1 MTWCV
6 CRWSMGILFS
16 GILLLSGCA
25 LTPKDPQALLESDE
39 LLSRQLDTI
48 DAYLNKTSP
57 QQRTVIYVGSAQN
70 SQSLVFQRDV
80 LLLKQRLLEINPNL
94 QTILLSNQLESSQL
108 NYPFATQSSLD
119 MVFKRIGDWSQK
131 RPIHLVTL
139 ISTHGNV
146 DLLSVN
152 IGNAYWPA
160 VRSVNIKKWL
170 DVIPH
175 VPSALILSACY
186 SGSFVPP
193 LQGPQRII
201 MTAAAH
207 NRNSFGCAYHDK
219 NTYFMGNLLGE
230 GWNPDQTWQ
239 ENHQQM
245 AQKIMAL
252 EQKNGL
258 LASSPQ
264 IDVPEKFSS
273 QKIRDFV
280 NGRRPE

>member
-1 MTWCV
+1 MSWCV
-6 CRWSMGILFS
+6 RRWGMGILLWASLF
-16 GILLLSGCA
+16 LSGCA
-25 LTPKDPQALLESDE
+25 LTPKDPQALSQSDA
-39 LLSRQLDTI
+39 LLSRQLDAI
-48 DAYLNKTSP
+48 DAHLNKTPP
-57 QQRTVIYVGSAQN
+57 QQRTVIYVGSAQH
-70 SQSLVFQRDV
+70 SQSLVFLRDV
-80 LLLKQRLLEINPNL
+80 LLLKQRLLEINPNV

-131 RPIHLVTL
+131 RPVHLVIL
-139 ISTHGNV
+139 VSTHGNV
-146 DLLSVN
+146 DVLSVN

-170 DVIPH
+170 DAIPH

-186 SGSFVPP
+186 SGSFVPT

-264 IDVPEKFSS
+264 IDVPEKFRN

-280 NGRRPE
+280 NGRSPE

>member
-1 MTWCV
+1 MHKLL
-6 CRWSMGILFS
+6 CRFFLILS
-16 GILLLSGCA
+16 LSFALFGCA
-25 LTPKDPQALLESDE
+25 LTPKDPQAQSQSDA
-39 LLSRQLDTI
+39 LLSRQLDAI
-48 DAYLNKTSP
+48 DEHLNKTP
-57 QQRTVIYVGSAQN
+57 QQQRTVIYVGSAQH

-80 LLLKQRLLEINPNL
+80 LLLKRRLLEINPDV

-108 NYPFATQSSLD
+108 NYPFATLSSLD
-119 MVFKRIGDWSQK
+119 TVFRRIGDWSQK
-131 RPIHLVTL
+131 RPIQLVTL
-139 ISTHGNV
+139 IATHGNV
-146 DLLSVN
+146 DVLSVN

-160 VRSVNIKKWL
+160 VRSANIKKWL
-170 DVIPH
+170 DAIPH

-193 LQGPQRII
+193 LRGPQRVI

-207 NRNSFGCAYHDK
+207 DRNSFGCAYHDK

-258 LASSPQ
+258 VASSPQ
-264 IDVPEKFSS
+264 IDVADKLRS
-273 QKIRDFV
+273 QKISDFV
-280 NGRRPE
+280 SGRLPD

>member
-1 MTWCV
+1 MSWCV
-6 CRWSMGILFS
+6 PQWALCFIVLWS
-16 GILLLSGCA
+16 LLLSGCA
-25 LTPKDPQALLESDE
+25 LTPKDPQAQSQSDV
-39 LLSRQLDTI
+39 LLSRQLDAI
-48 DAYLNKTSP
+48 DAHLNKTPP
-57 QQRTVIYVGSAQN
+57 QQRTVIYVGSAQH

-80 LLLKQRLLEINPNL
+80 LLMKQRLLEINPDV

-108 NYPFATQSSLD
+108 NYPFATLSSLD
-119 MVFKRIGDWSQK
+119 TVFRRIGDWSQK

-146 DLLSVN
+146 DILSVN

-160 VRSVNIKKWL
+160 VRSANIKKWL
-170 DVIPH
+170 DAIPQ

-193 LQGPQRII
+193 LRGPQRVI

-219 NTYFMGNLLGE
+219 NTYFLGNLLGE
-230 GWNPDQTWQ
+230 GWKPNQTWL

-245 AQKIMAL
+245 AAKVTQL
-252 EQKNGL
+252 EQINGL

-264 IDVPEKFSS
+264 IDVADKLGA
-273 QKIRDFV
+273 QKVSDFV
-280 NGRRPE
+280 SGRLPE

>member
-1 MTWCV
+1 MSWCIR
-6 CRWSMGILFS
+6 RWVMGFVLLVSLF
-16 GILLLSGCA
+16 LSGCT
-25 LTPKDPQALLESDE
+25 LTPKDPQALSRSEA
-39 LLSRQLDTI
+39 LLSQQLDAI
-48 DAYLNKTSP
+48 DAHLNKTLP
-57 QQRTVIYVGSAQN
+57 QQRTVIYVGSAQH

-80 LLLKQRLLEINPNL
+80 LLLKQRLLEINPNV

-108 NYPFATQSSLD
+108 NYPFATLSSLD
-119 MVFKRIGDWSQK
+119 TVFRRIGDWSQK

-146 DLLSVN
+146 DVLSVN

-160 VRSVNIKKWL
+160 VRSANIKKWL
-170 DVIPH
+170 DAIPQ

-193 LQGPQRII
+193 LLGPQRVI

-207 NRNSFGCAYHDK
+207 NRNSFGCAYHEK

-245 AQKIMAL
+245 AAKVTQL
-252 EQKNGL
+252 EKENGL

-264 IDVPEKFSS
+264 IDVPEKFRS
-273 QKIRDFV
+273 QKIKDFV
-280 NGRRPE
+280 SGRLLE